1 MLWFHCEADLI
12 SRTRVESL
20 CVQLLEEARV
30 RLGCDFRRVLL
41 FVPRTWRQLSMASS
55 TIWQIDREIIVD
67 IVDAAPEGPS
77 NYE

>member
-41 FVPRTWRQLSMASS
+41 FVPRT
-55 TIWQIDREIIVD
+55 
-67 IVDAAPEGPS
+67 
-77 NYE
+77 